1 MPLRPHSSR
10 SGDPA
15 GAPGSSWTET
25 LEARAAATPGKHAFR
40 WLHRRGDEGDP
51 LTYGALHRRAA
62 SIADALR
69 RDGLAGQR
77 ALILH
82 QPGPGF
88 IEAFLGCL
96 AGGVVAVPVYPPS
109 PVRPD
114 AALDRLLGIIADCS
128 PAVVLTG
135 TDQVEGLRTL
145 AAQHAAL
152 ASLSVLE
159 TETIPDDTAAPW
171 RPPAASADTLA
182 FLQYTSGSTS
192 EPKGVMV
199 THRNVTEN
207 AARIGQALSI
217 DDDSRGLSWLPP
229 YHDMGLIGH
238 VLSPIGYGIESLLMP
253 PLTFLQR
260 PMRWLEAISN
270 FRATISFAPDFA
282 YDLAAR
288 KAKPEHLARLDL
300 SYWRSAG
307 NGAEP
312 VRAETIERF
321 VATFAP
327 CGFSAEAFCPSYGL
341 AEATLLVT
349 SRHGV
354 VPVEVDVTALGEGRA
369 VECTD
374 DRQNRQPLVSVGPPA
389 NGLDLEIVDPQHG
402 TRLPDGCVG
411 EIWVAGSSVAAGY
424 WQRPVETEATFG
436 ARLTNPD
443 AGPFL
448 RTGDFGFRLRGEL
461 YVTGRLKELIV
472 IDGRNHYPQDI
483 ERTAETRP
491 VVRPGG
497 VMVFSVEGHGGERA
511 VAVIEVARKT
521 PAEMRTE
528 TSLRQVAA
536 EIRSAV
542 SERHGLALRDI
553 IWVHSGSLPRTGS
566 GKPRRRSCRDLYLR
580 DALPEVIVRS

>member
-1 MPLRPHSSR
+1 
-10 SGDPA
+10 
-15 GAPGSSWTET
+15 
-25 LEARAAATPGKHAFR
+25 
-40 WLHRRGDEGDP
+40 
-51 LTYGALHRRAA
+51 
-62 SIADALR
+62 
-69 RDGLAGQR
+69 
-77 ALILH
+77 
-82 QPGPGF
+82 
-88 IEAFLGCL
+88 
-96 AGGVVAVPVYPPS
+96 
-109 PVRPD
+109 
-114 AALDRLLGIIADCS
+114 
-128 PAVVLTG
+128 
-135 TDQVEGLRTL
+135 
-145 AAQHAAL
+145 
-152 ASLSVLE
+152 
-159 TETIPDDTAAPW
+159 
-171 RPPAASADTLA
+171 
-182 FLQYTSGSTS
+182 
-192 EPKGVMV
+192 
-199 THRNVTEN
+199 
-207 AARIGQALSI
+207 
-217 DDDSRGLSWLPP
+217 
-229 YHDMGLIGH
+229 
-238 VLSPIGYGIESLLMP
+238 
-253 PLTFLQR
+253 
-260 PMRWLEAISN
+260 
-270 FRATISFAPDFA
+270 
-282 YDLAAR
+282 
-288 KAKPEHLARLDL
+288 
-300 SYWRSAG
+300 
-307 NGAEP
+307 
-312 VRAETIERF
+312 
-321 VATFAP
+321 
-327 CGFSAEAFCPSYGL
+327 
-341 AEATLLVT
+341 
-349 SRHGV
+349 V

-521 PAEMRTE
+521 PAELRTE

-580 DALPEVIVRS
+580 DALPEAIVRS